1 MKGLGIIILD
11 YMPERLDPD
20 VVITDSFTVYT
31 EVGSLG
37 RSYVG
42 SDWVSVKT
50 LQDWVVLTV

>member
-20 VVITDSFTVYT
+20 VVITDSFTVYI

-42 SDWVSVKT
+42 SDWVGNN
-50 LQDWVVLTV
+50 